1 MNYYADYLAVENWE
15 VLDTKVCRFYDDEET
30 KFGAVCVKI
39 GVITYINKK
48 NKELEKRDVIRW
60 ISNGEFLRLKKGS
73 GVVIF

>member
-1 MNYYADYLAVENWE
+1 MNYYADYLAVEDWE
-15 VLDTKVCRFYDDEET
+15 VLDTKVFRFYNDEET

-39 GVITYINKK
+39 GVITSINKK

-60 ISNGEFLRLKKGS
+60 ISNGEYLRLKKGS